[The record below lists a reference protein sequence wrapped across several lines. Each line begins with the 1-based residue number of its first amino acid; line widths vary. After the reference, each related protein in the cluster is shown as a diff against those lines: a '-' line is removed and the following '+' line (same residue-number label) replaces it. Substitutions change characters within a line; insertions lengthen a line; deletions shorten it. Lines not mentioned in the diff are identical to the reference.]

1 VERFRIDGAAIA
13 SIDDLYDQ
21 LNDLLMAEE
30 DWRMGASLDALNDV
44 LYRFEDAS
52 EPAATFVWADHEH
65 SRQALGV
72 AATREWLQGKLGRPG
87 VFDGERIRGQ
97 LAALEAGSGRTYF
110 DLVVEVFTGH
120 PGVRLELR

>member
-1 VERFRIDGAAIA
+1 MERFRIDGAAIA

-44 LYRFEDAS
+44 LYRFEDGSA
-52 EPAATFVWADHEH
+52 PVATFVWAGHEH
-65 SRQALGV
+65 SREALGV

-87 VFDGERIRGQ
+87 VFDGERIHSQ
-97 LAALEAGSGRTYF
+97 LSALADGSGRTYF

-120 PGVRLELR
+120 AGIRLELR